1 MDETKKIR
9 CISNS
14 YYNIGLKYAK
24 IRDLSGAA
32 EALKKSLHFS
42 KYNTGARN
50 LLGLIYF
57 EMGEVAEALVQWVI
71 SLNLDPQENRA
82 EHYLSSLQEREG
94 YLDAMDFAVR
104 KYNQALIHTQ
114 SGSDDLAIL
123 QLTRVIDQN
132 RNFVKAHLLLALLY
146 INSEEYTKAGKS
158 LYRVLQI
165 DKNNPKAQWYMSLV
179 KENTGRAEIE
189 KRKMKNAF
197 SHRQMQDD
205 DIILPPSYRENTGW
219 QTVLNLI
226 VGLLIG
232 VLVIA
237 FLIIPANNRILGNK
251 HNQEM
256 LSYSEQLN
264 QKNLEI
270 DSLRRDL
277 AEAEK
282 KQQEA
287 EKTLNIEISGNQDM
301 NQQYEYLVQLLQCY
315 QREEMEQAVRIY
327 VQFKPDVFA
336 GTNLESA
343 VNEIVTDMSANGYQ
357 ILQNMGDR
365 EAQAGNT
372 DQAIEYYNNSLWIH
386 QENPYIMYQLG
397 LMYKRKDEI
406 ERANEYFGRV
416 IMEYPNSEYAEPAK
430 TERGY

>member
-14 YYNIGLKYAK
+14 YYNLGLKYAK

-32 EALKKSLHFS
+32 AALKKSLHFS
-42 KYNTGARN
+42 KYNTSARN

-71 SLNLDPQENRA
+71 SLNLEPQENRA

-94 YLDAMDFAVR
+94 YLEAMDFAVR

-146 INSEEYTKAGKS
+146 ISSEEYTKAGKS

-165 DKNNPKAQWYMSLV
+165 DKNNNKAQWYMSLV

-205 DIILPPSYRENTGW
+205 DIILPPSYKENTGW

-237 FLIIPANNRILGNK
+237 FLIIPANNRILGNR

-270 DSLRRDL
+270 DALKREFES
-277 AEAEK
+277 AEK
-282 KQQEA
+282 KQQDA
-287 EKTLNIEISGNQDM
+287 EKTLDIEISGNKDL
-301 NQQYEYLVQLLQCY
+301 NLQYEYLVQLMQCY
-315 QREEMEQAVRIY
+315 QNEDMDQAVQIY
-327 VQFKPDVFA
+327 VQFKPELFT
-336 GTNLESA
+336 GTGLEPA
-343 VNEIVTDMSANGYQ
+343 VNEIVADMSANGYQ
-357 ILQNMGDR
+357 RLQSLGDR
-365 EAQAGNT
+365 AAEAGNT
-372 DQAIEYYNNSLWIH
+372 DQAIEFYNYSLGLN
-386 QENPYIMYQLG
+386 QANPNVLYQLG
-397 LMYKRKDEI
+397 LMYKRKEEN
-406 ERANEYFGRV
+406 ERANEYFGQV
-416 IMEYPNSEYAEPAK
+416 IMEYPNSELVEAAK
-430 TERGY
+430 AERGY